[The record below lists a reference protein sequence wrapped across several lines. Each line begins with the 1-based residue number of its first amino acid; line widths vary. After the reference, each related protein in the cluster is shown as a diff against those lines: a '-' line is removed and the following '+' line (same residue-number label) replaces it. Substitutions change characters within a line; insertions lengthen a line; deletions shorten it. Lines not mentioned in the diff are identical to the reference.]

1 MNALPFS
8 GNLSTTMAAS
18 PNVGIL
24 APQRSDECLQALE
37 ELQEGCE
44 CRSIR
49 AFEIGKCTTN
59 SIRPEILICLG
70 GDGTILAAAEQAARS
85 DCMIAGVNMGHL
97 GFLSA
102 CGRDEID
109 LLLDAIASGNYGVDE
124 RSMLQVTQSDLGSE
138 EKSTPY
144 LALNEVAL
152 MRAQTGKMIDVDV
165 VLDGSLLNRYHADGV
180 LVATPTGSTAYS
192 LSAGGPLLWPSAELM
207 CLTPICPHSFTNR
220 SVVLPDSVT
229 ITLRP
234 RERRGRSGE
243 SLIFS
248 TDGQTTHSISL
259 NAALT
264 ICKAPVSLR
273 LLLLPG
279 SDYAARLRAKLGW

>member
-1 MNALPFS
+1 
-8 GNLSTTMAAS
+8 
-18 PNVGIL
+18 
-24 APQRSDECLQALE
+24 
-37 ELQEGCE
+37 
-44 CRSIR
+44 
-49 AFEIGKCTTN
+49 
-59 SIRPEILICLG
+59 
-70 GDGTILAAAEQAARS
+70 
-85 DCMIAGVNMGHL
+85 
-97 GFLSA
+97 
-102 CGRDEID
+102 
-109 LLLDAIASGNYGVDE
+109 
-124 RSMLQVTQSDLGSE
+124 
-138 EKSTPY
+138 
-144 LALNEVAL
+144 
-152 MRAQTGKMIDVDV
+152 
-165 VLDGSLLNRYHADGV
+165 
-180 LVATPTGSTAYS
+180 
-192 LSAGGPLLWPSAELM
+192 M

>member
-1 MNALPFS
+1 
-8 GNLSTTMAAS
+8 MAGI

-24 APQRSDECLQALE
+24 APNRSKECLRVLE
-37 ELQEGCE
+37 QLLVGCE
-44 CRSIR
+44 RRSIR
-49 AFEIGKCTTN
+49 AFEVGKCTA
-59 SIRPEILICLG
+59 PMDCPGILLCLG
-70 GDGTILAAAEQAARS
+70 GDGTILSAAAEAARRGIT
-85 DCMIAGVNMGHL
+85 IAGVNMGHL

-102 CGRDEID
+102 CGRDEIE
-109 LLLDAIASGNYGVDE
+109 LLLDAIASGKYGVDE
-124 RSMLQVTQSDLGSE
+124 RSMLQVTRSGPGTSDDDGK
-138 EKSTPY
+138 KSY

-165 VLDGSLLNRYHADGV
+165 ELDGTLLNRYHADGV

-207 CLTPICPHSFTNR
+207 CLTPVCPHSLTNR
-220 SVVLPDSVT
+220 SVVLPDCVE

-234 RERRGRSGE
+234 RERRGRSEE

-248 TDGQTTHSISL
+248 TDGQTTHSIPL

-264 ICKAPVSLR
+264 IRKAPVSLR
-273 LLLLPG
+273 LLSLPG